1 MLAGLE
7 QFDRVVN
14 TWFEDVASAAQEA
27 AAGMAE
33 VALTYILEESPQFS
47 GDFVAGWEASF
58 STPSLIW
65 RPPQAGGAG
74 LIKKG
79 LTEPREKGD
88 PDSIDYALSKAAPR
102 LSAAGRQLLGTPIFL
117 SNSASHDE
125 PYAWKI
131 ERGEIEFRPENP
143 NASRVVER
151 GAEFVY
157 RRFSTI
163 DRSKLA
169 VLRSVGV

>member
-7 QFDRVVN
+7 QFDRAVN
-14 TWFEDVASAAQEA
+14 TWFEDVAAAAQEA

-47 GDFVAGWEASF
+47 GDFVAGWEAGF
-58 STPSLIW
+58 STPPLIW

-79 LTEPREKGD
+79 LVEPRQKGD

-102 LSAAGRQLLGTPIFL
+102 LAAAARQLLGTP
-117 SNSASHDE
+117 H
-125 PYAWKI
+125 
-131 ERGEIEFRPENP
+131 
-143 NASRVVER
+143 
-151 GAEFVY
+151 
-157 RRFSTI
+157 
-163 DRSKLA
+163 
-169 VLRSVGV
+169 